1 MPNYQLVNNIDHQA
15 TRVITARGAQ
25 YGDDVMF
32 TMTFPSEMRSVQAC
46 YPILIYKDPDNG
58 EFYPVAV
65 FGFAQGENLFLEGD
79 CWYNSY
85 IPIMIRRPPFLIG
98 FQKPNPA
105 TEAQRVLT
113 IDMNH
118 PRVSESEGEALFLP
132 QGGNSPFLETMADM
146 LVAIHSGNEDNK
158 AFMALLV
165 KLDLVESITLDITL
179 NDQSKNQLQGF
190 YTLDDE
196 KLQTLSSDALE
207 ELKNSGFLLPAFMM
221 AASQS
226 QLGKLIRL
234 RNDKASV

>member
-15 TRVITARGAQ
+15 LRVITTRGAQ

-46 YPILIYKDPDNG
+46 YPILIYKDPDSG

-79 CWYNSY
+79 CWNNSY
-85 IPIMIRRPPFLIG
+85 IPIMVRRPPFLIG

-105 TEAQRVLT
+105 AEPQRVLT
-113 IDMNH
+113 IDVDH
-118 PRVSESEGEALFLP
+118 PRVSNSEGEPLFLE
-132 QGGNSPFLETMADM
+132 QGGNSPFLESMADM
-146 LVAIHSGNEDNK
+146 LETIHRGNGENK

-165 KLDLVESITLDITL
+165 KLGLVESITLDITL
-179 NDQSKNQLQGF
+179 KDQSRNQLQGF
-190 YTLDDE
+190 YALDDE
-196 KLQTLSSDALE
+196 KLQTLSTAELD

-226 QLGKLIRL
+226 QLGKLVRL
-234 RNDKASV
+234 RDAQEAV